1 MYSLNE
7 SREII
12 NDAIVKIN
20 LSDDPKELFDPIN
33 YTLSI
38 GGKRLRPALVLMSCE
53 LFSGKIEEAMMPA
66 LGIEIFHNFTLLH
79 DDIMDRSPVRRNN
92 PTVHIKW
99 NENTAILSGDA
110 MSILAYKF
118 ISTCNENILPH
129 VLKLFNQTA
138 LEVCKGQQYDM
149 NFEIIKYVTT
159 EEYLLM
165 IELKTSSLIA
175 ASMKLGAVIGGAN
188 AKDTALMYDFGK
200 NLGMAFQIQ
209 DDVLD
214 VYGNLKVF
222 GKTPGADIVANKK
235 TYLLVKAIELASSQ
249 QKKEIYNQLEKTEF
263 DPEEKIKIIRSI
275 YNNLNIKEKAN
286 ELITDYFSMAN
297 KTLEKVSADHQKKE
311 YLRDLAN
318 TILNRNK

>member
-1 MYSLNE
+1 
-7 SREII
+7 
-12 NDAIVKIN
+12 
-20 LSDDPKELFDPIN
+20 
-33 YTLSI
+33 
-38 GGKRLRPALVLMSCE
+38 
-53 LFSGKIEEAMMPA
+53 MPA

-79 DDIMDRSPVRRNN
+79 DDIMDRSHVRRNN

-149 NFEIIKYVTT
+149 NFETIKYVNT
-159 EEYLLM
+159 EEYLRM

-188 AKDTALMYDFGK
+188 TKDTDLMYDFGK

-209 DDVLD
+209 DDILD
-214 VYGNLKVF
+214 VYGNLNVF
-222 GKTPGADIVANKK
+222 GKNPGSDIVANKK
-235 TYLLVKAIELASSQ
+235 TYLLVKAIELASLQ
-249 QKKEIYNQLEKTEF
+249 QKKKIYNLLKKTKF
-263 DPEEKIKIIRSI
+263 DPVEKIKTIRSI
-275 YNNLNIKEKAN
+275 YNSLNIKEKAK
-286 ELITDYFSMAN
+286 ELITDYFSKAII
-297 KTLEKVSADHQKKE
+297 TLEKVSADHQKKE
-311 YLRDLAN
+311 YLRDLADA
-318 TILNRNK
+318 ILNRNK